1 MNDRTNYIPFDIR
14 LPSGTMQPAKYIKL
28 EYGEDPLIYGMIDR
42 HIMTH
47 NFVEVF
53 GRFNVTICLT
63 ARESPR
69 RPIL

>member
-1 MNDRTNYIPFDIR
+1 MKAIQLLRHIS
-14 LPSGTMQPAKYIKL
+14 SGLQGDVIFTAAFL
-28 EYGEDPLIYGMIDR
+28 LLL